1 MDLIQKQRKKGNEAK
16 IILET
21 KESDIYN
28 SFSQKKIIATI
39 SNVNNFKITI
49 HFSSDSEDRDK
60 EKIESPESE
69 DKCFPTLY
77 LGEWLLQSRGQAGFT
92 LLSSLVSLISG

>member
-1 MDLIQKQRKKGNEAK
+1 MDLIQKQRTKENEAK

-21 KESDIYN
+21 EESDIYI

-49 HFSSDSEDRDK
+49 HFSSDSEDHGK
-60 EKIESPESE
+60 EKTESLENE
-69 DKCFPTLY
+69 DKCFLTLY
-77 LGEWLLQSRGQAGFT
+77 VESV
-92 LLSSLVSLISG
+92 SSPLESQVGHVTYFWIMEHQQT